1 MVFKWKEGS
10 RVKVTPDVAAQVLNE
25 IRESDGA
32 LTAVKVVE
40 ASRPDDAPLHDEFE
54 WDNDKAA
61 EAYRISQARYIIRS
75 LVVETE
81 SERNPETRA
90 FVKIIRSEKGTYVPI
105 QTVIQDTDMRAEL
118 LEQARR
124 DMKAFVQKYHSLTE
138 LCGVLDDMEHWLD
151 VG

>member
-10 RVKVTPDVAAQVLNE
+10 QVKVKPDVAAQVFNE

-90 FVKIIRSEKGTYVPI
+90 FVKIICSEKGTYVPI

-124 DMKAFVQKYHSLTE
+124 DMKAFVQKYRSLTE
-138 LCGVLDDMEHWLD
+138 LCGVLDDMKKYLLL
-151 VG
+151 